1 MIRKMKNKKL
11 VNLFII
17 LGIVTILYIISI
29 FIFGNK
35 EKTLVNNPISSVLTS
50 QPRLEDDFYDYVNYK
65 YLSTDQLA
73 GNEVYW
79 NLNITEAGKKI
90 KEEKKEII
98 NEILDKC
105 GTYNNNSINNKICIF
120 YNSYKESKNSNKVKE
135 ELDKYIDLINSSQN
149 IEQYLNN
156 IYKLDYDLS
165 MDIVINPSINF
176 VPSNLKQ
183 PYFTLDFLT
192 YDYNLNASEIYTD
205 ENNAQKKN
213 LLSKYDTKIL
223 TLYGYSLNEANK
235 MTNNVQKMYEY
246 ISRYA
251 IRSDKLHSG
260 DKGYDVYT
268 KSEINSQLNN
278 IKIDDFIKYYEDL
291 YDENSKILVVSINQ
305 LKSMDEYLSNDN
317 LDTLKYY
324 AIIKLLTNYSE
335 YINYDFYKLNVEYY
349 EEINNYFG
357 TNDTEEDYIYSV
369 IYKFFS
375 DTIANEFVKRNF
387 TDYEK
392 KFYTDLITEEIDAYK
407 VRIMD
412 EDWLSEDTKKE
423 ALKKMEN
430 MKYTV
435 LISDNLVYVENN
447 YRFSNES
454 YLTNII
460 NATNNKNKEICKQY
474 KNGNIM
480 YSSIDYL
487 EQNAYYTPLTN
498 SINILSGWAY
508 SSKVALNLNSTN
520 LEDNYYNILG
530 SLGFVIGHELSHAL
544 DSTGSK
550 YDEDGNR
557 VNWWTEEDAKNF
569 NKLNINVVKYY
580 NKYNQFGSTTL
591 GENIADL
598 GAMSIVLQ
606 IAENKNATKED
617 YKKIFENYAL
627 SWCSQKTPYYEF
639 LLLTSDEHSP
649 DKNRVNAVLSS
660 TDKFYE
666 IYDIKENDDMYVTKE
681 NRVSVW

>member
-1 MIRKMKNKKL
+1 MKNKKL

-73 GNEVYW
+73 ENEVYW

>member
-1 MIRKMKNKKL
+1 MNNKKL

-73 GNEVYW
+73 ENEVYW

-412 EDWLSEDTKKE
+412 EDWLSENTKKE

>member
-1 MIRKMKNKKL
+1 MKNKKL